1 LTVSAN
7 RFLEPDVKIDVYP
20 NPASSNVNIRFSAMP
35 EFGATISVFDMS
47 GKRLIT
53 KEVETDMTVMNI
65 ESLQAGTYI
74 IQVPVNGRIIPRKL
88 IKR

>member
-1 LTVSAN
+1 
-7 RFLEPDVKIDVYP
+7 
-20 NPASSNVNIRFSAMP
+20 
-35 EFGATISVFDMS
+35 
-47 GKRLIT
+47 LIT